1 MVLKS
6 PEVMR
11 YRVASIQ
18 GKGTREKQEDAY
30 FISEVLDD
38 GVIGEKGLLIVVAD
52 GMGGMTD
59 GKVASD
65 TVVKEVQQAYLD
77 FDLNKSLPRQLIQ
90 VLYRANDAVWNKLRG
105 NGGSTAVLGYIIN
118 DHLYFSSVGDSYIWI
133 LHDRIITR
141 MNRSHNDLNKRRQE
155 CFSKGEIFLSN
166 MTFTNGPKALT
177 NFIGMPQLL
186 GTDTLLQPLHLEP
199 GDTILLCS
207 DGILDALQEKEL
219 EDLLSLRSPEE
230 MCEDIVNRIHEKNL
244 QDQDNYTAIIVQCFC

>member
-1 MVLKS
+1 MTCYMLS
-6 PEVMR
+6 DINRRTENQDYCRHMEI
-11 YRVASIQ
+11 RVNYDSTVRGMA
-18 GKGTREKQEDAY
+18 
-30 FISEVLDD
+30 
-38 GVIGEKGLLIVVAD
+38 VAD

-65 TVVKEVQQAYLD
+65 TVVKEIQQAYLD

-90 VLYRANDAVWNKLRG
+90 ALYRANDAVWNKLKG
-105 NGGSTAVLGYIIN
+105 SGGSTAVLGYIIN

-166 MTFTNGPKALT
+166 TTFTNGPKALT

-186 GTDTLLQPLHLEP
+186 GTDTLLQPLPLA
-199 GDTILLCS
+199 GKRIR
-207 DGILDALQEKEL
+207 GF
-219 EDLLSLRSPEE
+219 
-230 MCEDIVNRIHEKNL
+230 IVFTQSREN
-244 QDQDNYTAIIVQCFC
+244 V